1 VARRRND
8 VWLRA
13 GLLHPL
19 LFVAPPVVLCLLIAA
34 LPGSDIDQVGW
45 GFVAVPLCALAS
57 FGATLVMAARR
68 PLTAGR
74 RALVVVLGLLSGI
87 AFAVLGFFLW
97 LHAALLACHGGYECP
112 F

>member
-1 VARRRND
+1 MARRWRD

-19 LFVAPPVVLCLLIAA
+19 LFVAPPVVLCLLLAE
-34 LPGSDIDQVGW
+34 LPGSDVDLVGW

-57 FGATLVMAARR
+57 FAATVMLALRR
-68 PLTAGR
+68 PLTVAR
-74 RALVVVLGLLSGI
+74 RALVVLLGLLAS
-87 AFAVLGFFLW
+87 ATVAVAGFFLW
-97 LHAALLACHGGYECP
+97 LHAAVVACHGGYECP